1 MNGPRPP
8 TALTPV
14 TRGWLTSRL
23 AVRPVVGGVLSKSVW
38 IPSGARTNSE
48 RSFVALA
55 PSAFACTLT
64 AKVPLC
70 VGVPVITPFVPSVS
84 PDGNVPPASVHEVTV
99 APVAVRP
106 GDVYA

>member
-1 MNGPRPP
+1 M
-8 TALTPV
+8 ALTPV
-14 TRGWLTSRL
+14 TRGWSTSRL
-23 AVRPVVGGVLSKSVW
+23 AVRPVVGGVLPRSVW

-84 PDGNVPPASVHEVTV
+84 PDGNVPPASVHELTV